1 MNRLY
6 TLTLLILAA
15 VISTG
20 CSNKDS
26 AKPAAAAKGD
36 AHDHDHDHDHDHGHA
51 HGHDHVHAAGPNGG
65 IVFDLGA
72 HHAEVTFDHT
82 KPECVVLI
90 LADDE
95 KTPKAITATE
105 LLLVTKEAKT
115 ADGKAVPSMAISMK
129 PADAAE
135 GKATKYVGTD
145 PGLANVADF
154 EGTVTGEIDGK
165 PSNGDFKK

>member
-15 VISTG
+15 AVATG
-20 CSNKDS
+20 CSTKDS
-26 AKPAAAAKGD
+26 AKPAAKGD
-36 AHDHDHDHDHDHGHA
+36 AHDHDHDHGHS
-51 HGHDHVHAAGPNGG
+51 HDHVHAAGPNGG

-72 HHAEVTFDHT
+72 HHAEVTFDHS

-90 LADDE
+90 LGDDE

-115 ADGKAVPSMAISMK
+115 ADGKAVQSMAIRMK

>member
-15 VISTG
+15 AIATG
-20 CSNKDS
+20 CSTKDS
-26 AKPAAAAKGD
+26 AKPVAAKGD
-36 AHDHDHDHDHDHGHA
+36 AHDHDHGHSHDHDHV
-51 HGHDHVHAAGPNGG
+51 HGAGPNGG
-65 IVFDLGA
+65 VVFDLGA

-82 KPECVVLI
+82 KPECVVVI

-105 LLLVTKEAKT
+105 LLMVTKEAKT
-115 ADGKAVPSMAISMK
+115 ADGKTVPSMAISMK
-129 PADAAE
+129 PVDAAE

-154 EGTVTGEIDGK
+154 SGTVTGEIEGK
-165 PSNGDFKK
+165 PSNGDFKE